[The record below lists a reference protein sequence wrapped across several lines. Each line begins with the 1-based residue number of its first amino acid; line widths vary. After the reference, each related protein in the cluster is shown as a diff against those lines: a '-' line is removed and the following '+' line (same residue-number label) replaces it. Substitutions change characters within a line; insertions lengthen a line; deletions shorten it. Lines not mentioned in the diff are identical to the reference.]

1 MFARLASTLLT
12 ARSALLRVFRISDW
26 QITLLWSVAA
36 GLLGAAATECF
47 RLLLLWLDTAVFG
60 PHTGMVDIARHLP
73 WYLRIVAPAIGGLAA
88 GGLLVLARRVT
99 VQKATSDYMEAIV
112 VGDGRIPVAQT
123 LIRSGSSL
131 LSIASGGS
139 IGREGS
145 MVQLSALAA
154 SVMGRWLHFPAERL
168 RLLVACG
175 AAAGITSAYNAPIA
189 GAFFVAEIVLG
200 TIAMES
206 VGPIMVASVVANIAM
221 RSFPGYR
228 PAYEMP
234 AFDDIYGAEV
244 LLFALMG
251 VLIGGAAAVFLRGLA
266 AGRRQ
271 FSKLPLALPLRL
283 ALGGLI
289 VGLISV
295 AVPEVWGNGYSV
307 VNGVLHNPGPWWI
320 LLALLVAKVVATFA
334 TAGSGAVGG
343 VFTPALFVGCLVG
356 SLFGHAA
363 QALWPAATSA
373 SSAYAIVGMG
383 AFLAAATQAPL
394 MAVLMIF
401 EMTLSYEVML
411 PLMSASVVAYF
422 VARSIQGGSMY
433 EITVHRRQAHDERTR
448 LRGLQMRELI
458 EPAHTVVRPDADLA
472 TMSRL
477 FLQYP
482 VKYLYVTD
490 AGERFLGVVPL
501 KALSAAME
509 AEQRSADPNADAG
522 KGADAAPGA
531 DPLSRGDGGG
541 FSASNTPL
549 ALDEK
554 THQAIDSGAVKAPR
568 KQPHQRAADLL
579 SDELRPLPADMELGQ
594 ALQRF
599 LEHRG
604 ERLPVIESAANPVL
618 LGVVAKSA
626 LLATYVRLSE

>member
-1 MFARLASTLLT
+1 MLTRLSSHLLT
-12 ARSALLRVFRISDW
+12 ARSAVLRLFRISDW
-26 QITLLWSVAA
+26 QISLLWSVAA
-36 GLLGAAATECF
+36 GLLGAGATECF
-47 RLLLLWLDTAVFG
+47 RKLLHGVDTVVFG
-60 PHTGMVDIARHLP
+60 PHTGMVSIALALP
-73 WYLRIVAPAIGGLAA
+73 WYVRIISPALGGLAA
-88 GGLLVLARRVT
+88 GALLVWARRMT

-112 VGDGRIPVAQT
+112 VGDGRIPVGQA
-123 LIRSGSSL
+123 LVRSASSL
-131 LSIASGGS
+131 LSISSGGS

-154 SVMGRWLHFPAERL
+154 SLLGRVLRMPLERL

-221 RSFPGYR
+221 RSFPGYQ
-228 PAYEMP
+228 PPYEMP
-234 AFDDIYGAEV
+234 AFANIAGVEV

-251 VLIGGAAAVFLRGLA
+251 VLIGGAAALFLRGLA
-266 AGRRQ
+266 QGKRQ
-271 FSKLPLALPLRL
+271 FSRLPLPLPLRL

-295 AVPEVWGNGYSV
+295 AVPQVWGNGYSV

-320 LLALLVAKVVATFA
+320 LLVLLVAKVVATLG
-334 TAGSGAVGG
+334 TSGSGAVGG

-356 SLFGHAA
+356 SLFGHGVH
-363 QALWPAATSA
+363 ALWPAATSA

-411 PLMSASVVAYF
+411 PLMAASVVAYF
-422 VARSIQGGSMY
+422 VARSIQSGSMY
-433 EITVHRRQAHDERTR
+433 QITVQRRKALDERTR

-458 EPAHTVVRPDADLA
+458 EPAHTVVQPDADLA
-472 TMSRL
+472 AMSRL

-482 VKYLYVTD
+482 VKFLYVTN
-490 AGERFLGVVPL
+490 AVGHFLGVVPL
-501 KALSAAME
+501 KALSAALD
-509 AEQRSADPNADAG
+509 AEKRMQADPENG
-522 KGADAAPGA
+522 GADLHADVHLANQPAAVA
-531 DPLSRGDGGG
+531 RTAHEEL
-541 FSASNTPL
+541 
-549 ALDEK
+549 
-554 THQAIDSGAVKAPR
+554 IR
-568 KQPHQRAADLL
+568 KRATDLL
-579 SDELRPLPADMELGQ
+579 SDEIRPLAADMELGQ

-604 ERLPVIESAANPVL
+604 ERLPVIESAVNPVL
-618 LGVVAKSA
+618 LGVVGKSA